1 MNGSQAYLAAVGRE
15 LHCSRKQKQLLLHE
29 FSQNTLSEYTLD
41 YDALCQTI
49 GMPKQVAAELLTCV
63 DPDILRK
70 SKRNKKFLV
79 GAIIAVL
86 LLACIYLGY
95 YFLRASPYVEV
106 DGRFTV
112 ITTGAETSDPVEI
125 SDEEFEA
132 LLQQSKKDENIEKK
146 VFSSVS

>member
-15 LHCSRKQKQLLLHE
+15 LHCPRKQKQLLLHE

-70 SKRNKKFLV
+70 SKRHKKFLV
-79 GAIIAVL
+79 GGIIAALAV
-86 LLACIYLGY
+86 ACIYLGY
-95 YFLRASPYVEV
+95 YFLRASPYVEI
-106 DGRFTV
+106 DGAFTV
-112 ITTGAETSDPVEI
+112 ITTGAVEVEPDSI
-125 SDEEFEA
+125 DFPEPD
-132 LLQQSKKDENIEKK
+132 LPG
-146 VFSSVS
+146 V

>member
-15 LHCSRKQKQLLLHE
+15 LHCPRKQKQLLLHE

-70 SKRNKKFLV
+70 SKRNKNFLS
-79 GAIIAVL
+79 GPSL
-86 LLACIYLGY
+86 LYCCWLVSTWDTISCGHPRMLK
-95 YFLRASPYVEV
+95 L
-106 DGRFTV
+106 
-112 ITTGAETSDPVEI
+112 TGGLP
-125 SDEEFEA
+125 
-132 LLQQSKKDENIEKK
+132 
-146 VFSSVS
+146 

>member
-1 MNGSQAYLAAVGRE
+1 MPDHWHAKAGR
-15 LHCSRKQKQLLLHE
+15 SR
-29 FSQNTLSEYTLD
+29 
-41 YDALCQTI
+41 
-49 GMPKQVAAELLTCV
+49 VAHMCRSGLLTCV